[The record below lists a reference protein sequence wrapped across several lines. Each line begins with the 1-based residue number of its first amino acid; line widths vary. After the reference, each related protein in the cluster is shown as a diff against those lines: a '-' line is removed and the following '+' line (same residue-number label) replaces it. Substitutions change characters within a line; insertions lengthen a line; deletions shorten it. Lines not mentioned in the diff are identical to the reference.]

1 MRAPM
6 NVIKTPDNNS
16 SQRVKLS
23 GVSSLTADVAATDKM
38 TIDIV
43 WVTAETKPSSTA
55 SFVFPRVAIKYAE
68 ITPLP

>member
-1 MRAPM
+1 MIE
-6 NVIKTPDNNS
+6 IKIPDNSS

-23 GVSSLTADVAATDKM
+23 GASSLNAEVAATDKM

-43 WVTAETKPSSTA
+43 CVTAEIKPSSTA
-55 SFVFPRVAIKYAE
+55 SLVLPRVAIKYAE